1 MLHFSYAK
9 YYLIYFRNL
18 NYKQVMENILHC
30 TQPNTLP
37 QSHCFAN
44 AQALGHHFHL
54 SRYTQLRLSQRLIET
69 LPSSS
74 LSALI

>member
-1 MLHFSYAK
+1 MLHFK

-18 NYKQVMENILHC
+18 NYKQVMENILHS

-44 AQALGHHFHL
+44 AQALGHNFNL
-54 SRYTQLRLSQRLIET
+54 SRYTQLRLSQMLIET
-69 LPSSS
+69 LPSCS